1 MNIKILDS
9 WLRDYLKTEASP
21 QKIGEL
27 LSLSSVS
34 IERIENYG
42 NDYIYDIEVTTNRP
56 DLMSITGIAREAAAI
71 LPRFGIKAEFLP
83 PKTPKVFPGENLSIK
98 IINDPKLVNRVL
110 AVSMD
115 VKINPSPK
123 IVRERLETS
132 GIRSLNNVIDVTNY
146 VMRIVGH
153 PAHVFDLDRL
163 NSKELIIREAK
174 KEEQIETLDNKIYS
188 LKGGEIVAENDK
200 GEVVDLLGIMGLA
213 NSVVTDETQR
223 ILFFIDNN
231 DPYRIRK
238 TSMDM
243 GIRTEAA
250 TINEKGIDPEIA
262 LEALTLGIS
271 LFEKYAQAKNVSQIV
286 DIYPNK
292 PVQRK
297 ITVSFDQIRRIIGVD
312 VDDKQ
317 WTAALGMMGFITK
330 IEKGVFE
337 ISVPSFRL
345 SDIRNEEDVIEEIA
359 RIYGYHKLPSI
370 LPPLSQT
377 ITARSAIDRFYW
389 ESKIKQAMKYWG
401 FTECYTYSFVS
412 EEMFDGPID
421 KALKIANPLTNDYI
435 YMRNSLVPSL
445 LQVISDN
452 KQTEEM
458 ALFEISNIYLKRAG
472 GLPRENLS
480 FAGVLKKEKADFFK
494 LKGLIEQVLADI
506 GVETL
511 TFKPSTKGGS
521 GASVFIKS
529 EYLGE
534 IELLDTDLVDFEL
547 DLDLIL
553 EHASNKKV
561 FKPFAKYPP
570 MVEDLTLNVN
580 ERINTQEIIDHVLRQ
595 SNLITAVTL
604 KDTYK
609 NSRTFHIIFQDL
621 EKNLTKSDVT
631 RLRGKIIAS
640 LAERFKADIK

>member
-83 PKTPKVFPGENLSIK
+83 PKIPKVFPGENLSIK